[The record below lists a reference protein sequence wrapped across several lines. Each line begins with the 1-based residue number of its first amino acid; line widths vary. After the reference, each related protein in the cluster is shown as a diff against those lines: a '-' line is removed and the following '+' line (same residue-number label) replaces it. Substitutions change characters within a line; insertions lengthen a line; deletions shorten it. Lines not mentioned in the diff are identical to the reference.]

1 MQNHISE
8 LELKV
13 SKLTRELGDK
23 CVRLSS
29 KEKSNSNKHEKNDRL
44 KLLPSP
50 LEETTYDGTMI
61 WKIPDFNQRMRDA
74 VANPLHSLPFYTC
87 RYGYKMCVRACL
99 NGDGMGHGTH
109 LSVFFVL
116 MKGEYDNIL
125 EWPFRHKVTMI
136 LINQNDSPSIVDIFK
151 PTSDSSS
158 FQKPTFDMN
167 IASGFPRFAK
177 QDLLGPSDG
186 FVVGD
191 TIFIGCIVDTTR
203 VSQ

>member
-1 MQNHISE
+1 M
-8 LELKV
+8 ELKV
-13 SKLTRELGDK
+13 SKLICELEDK

-29 KEKSNSNKHEKNDRL
+29 VEKSNYSKYNML
-44 KLLPSP
+44 KICQSSLQ
-50 LEETTYDGTMI
+50 EITYN
-61 WKIPDFNQRMRDA
+61 WKIPDFNQRRRDA
-74 VANPLHSLPFYTC
+74 IANRVTFLYSPPFYTS
-87 RYGYKMCVRACL
+87 RQGYKMCVLAYL

-109 LSVFFVL
+109 LSVFLFL

-151 PTSDSSS
+151 PTSDSNC
-158 FQKPTFDMN
+158 FQKPIFDMN
-167 IASGFPRFAK
+167 IASGFPQFVK

-191 TIFIGCIVDTTR
+191 AIFIRCIVDTTR
-203 VSQ
+203 VSH